1 MYYKYLIISLLTLCS
16 FSVFSQ
22 QSAAII
28 AMDIPQ
34 KFVLP
39 TGDQGIEDGE
49 ELLSGNIWEVYSDRT
64 YNKTTNNPGG
74 GGVCKI
80 LQYLDKY
87 YVAERKKRYLHL
99 IKDQNIGSDGTFS
112 NQSED
117 FGWILAESLLLWG
130 HCLVDEDGRNRRVFL
145 FKNESTENYFI
156 DNNDSNTNNASY
168 FQVFYVLKEEKD
180 RTLLAIPVRLFGNQ
194 EAFDKDI
201 IGWVNNDKFVSFE
214 SNTFLAPNQLN
225 RYFTDSIASNILN
238 PIFIDKKSVKKIIAG
253 KSISPVKILW
263 SRNVNQELKPIS
275 FRFPF
280 LNSKDSIAE
289 VLIYYP
295 KLSHE
300 VGQFNIDPIYRGEF
314 ITGYCSLA
322 NSNRELSYMKVLLFT
337 KAELINLLEMYDIFL
352 RISDGSYDSLTIA
365 NEFRSFFQIENS
377 ITNASVLNT
386 TIETFLNKKFGY
398 CSSNKYNKNNI
409 RTLFIDET
417 KNYDKYIQVIKNNFR
432 IINTIFN
439 DKSSKLSFSS
449 NGILYYW
456 IPCSYVQ

>member
-1 MYYKYLIISLLTLCS
+1 MYHKYLIISLLTLC
-16 FSVFSQ
+16 FYDVLSQ
-22 QSAAII
+22 QSVATK

-39 TGDQGIEDGE
+39 VGDQDIEDGE
-49 ELLSGNIWEVYSDRT
+49 KLLSGNIWEVYSDRT
-64 YNKTTNNPGG
+64 YNKTTNKPSG

-80 LQYLDKY
+80 IQYLDKY

-112 NQSED
+112 DESED
-117 FGWILAESLLLWG
+117 FGWISAENLLLWG
-130 HCLVDEDGRNRRVFL
+130 HCLVDEDGRNKRVFL

-156 DNNDSNTNNASY
+156 NNNDNQSNNASF
-168 FQVFYVLKEEKD
+168 FQVLYVFKEEKD
-180 RTLLAIPVRLFGNQ
+180 RTLLAVPVRLFGNQ

-214 SNTFLAPNQLN
+214 SNTFLAPNQIGNYL
-225 RYFTDSIASNILN
+225 TDNDASNILN
-238 PIFIDKKSVKKIIAG
+238 PIFFDRKSVKKLIAG
-253 KSISPVKILW
+253 KDISPTKILW
-263 SRNVNQELKPIS
+263 SRNVHQELKPTT

-300 VGQFNIDPIYRGEF
+300 VGQFNIDPEYRDDF
-314 ITGYCSLA
+314 NRGYCSIA
-322 NSNRELSYMKVLLFT
+322 NSYTELSYMKVLLFS
-337 KAELINLLEMYDIFL
+337 KAELINLLDMYEIFIS
-352 RISDGSYDSLTIA
+352 ISDGSHDSLTIV

-377 ITNASVLNT
+377 ISNTMVLNT
-386 TIETFLNKKFGY
+386 TIETFLNKKYGC
-398 CSSNKYNKNNI
+398 CSSNQYNIKKL

-417 KNYDKYIQVIKNNFR
+417 KKYDEYFQVIKNNFR
-432 IINTIFN
+432 IVNTIFN
-439 DKSSKLSFSS
+439 DKSSKISFSS
-449 NGILYYW
+449 NGLLYYW
-456 IPCSYVQ
+456 IPCSYIQ